1 MRCGRGRNWACAVIV
16 GCVALVALPVRAP
29 AGPDRDDQKGTSES
43 ERKAAIEK
51 RRKAAAER
59 AEKRAAERAEKRAA
73 ADKGPTSK
81 PSARRGTALLIDK
94 VYAMVMDTKPA
105 KKHIP
110 RIDAAFEETRLK
122 VATIER
128 TERKDRAWMK
138 GRIEQELDVLVH
150 QVGEVLTADQF
161 KQLLKAWTDHK
172 ENIPSARRT
181 RTGAA
186 PAR

>member
-1 MRCGRGRNWACAVIV
+1 MRRGRGRNWASAVIL
-16 GCVALVALPVRAP
+16 GCVAMVALPVRTP
-29 AGPDRDDQKGTSES
+29 AGPEPDDPKGTSAS

-59 AEKRAAERAEKRAA
+59 AGKRAAERAEKRAA
-73 ADKGPTSK
+73 DKGPTSR

-94 VYAMVMDTKPA
+94 IYAMVMDTKPA
-105 KKHIP
+105 KKHIA
-110 RIDAAFEETRLK
+110 RIDAFFDETRLK

-128 TERKDRAWMK
+128 TQRKDRSWMK

-172 ENIPSARRT
+172 ENIPSARRK